1 MSEVRDSR
9 MVTLSLQR
17 LRVSMEATVGVST
30 SAVSI
35 LGGDGERISDTLD
48 THKHQLSGAL
58 QTTSSRLRRVQL
70 TARGE
75 RLLVF
80 SSVLFFTI
88 SFVSILANR
97 LGLINLAMSATQAI
111 FWTSGVSEGIHAV
124 IAPKEESC
132 PREEDAVW
140 GTIR

>member
-35 LGGDGERISDTLD
+35 LDGDGERIRDTLD
-48 THKHQLSGAL
+48 THEHHLSGAL

-97 LGLINLAMSATQAI
+97 LGLINLATSATQSI

-132 PREEDAVW
+132 PREEDVVW